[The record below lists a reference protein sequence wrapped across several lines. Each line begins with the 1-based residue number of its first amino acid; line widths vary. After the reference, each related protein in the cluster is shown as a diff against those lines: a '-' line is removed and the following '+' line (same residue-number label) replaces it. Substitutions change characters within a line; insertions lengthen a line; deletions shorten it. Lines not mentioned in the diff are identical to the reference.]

1 MNVDYARRISSPR
14 RAPPTIVWRAILAGL
29 AVAVILA
36 VFSRSFLAPIP
47 SVAATI
53 LGIGLGGFIAAK
65 WAKTAGIY
73 QGACV
78 GAGWIALEAF
88 GAVPT
93 AAYSSDALTDTAI
106 VVLIDVLTILAGSLG
121 GRLGHS
127 EPSSSSDRDRAR

>member
-1 MNVDYARRISSPR
+1 MNVDYARRIASR

-36 VFSRSFLAPIP
+36 VLARSFLAPI
-47 SVAATI
+47 SGVAATI
-53 LGIGLGGFIAAK
+53 IGIGVGGFIAAK

-93 AAYSSDALTDTAI
+93 SAYSSDALTDTAL
-106 VVLIDVLTILAGSLG
+106 VVLIDFATILAGSLG
-121 GRLGHS
+121 GWLARS
-127 EPSSSSDRDRAR
+127 QPSSASFDKGRGG